1 MEERR
6 GPPRGERADES
17 DSGRKQDLVF
27 KRVMCDDRIYRLG
40 KIRPL
45 VRVTAREAWGE
56 VSENR

>member
-40 KIRPL
+40 KI
-45 VRVTAREAWGE
+45 
-56 VSENR
+56 